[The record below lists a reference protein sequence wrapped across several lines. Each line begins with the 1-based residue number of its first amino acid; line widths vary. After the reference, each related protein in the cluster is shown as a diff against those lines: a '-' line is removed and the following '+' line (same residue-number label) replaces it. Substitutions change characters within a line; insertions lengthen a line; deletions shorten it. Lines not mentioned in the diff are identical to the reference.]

1 MKILSFS
8 RTIRRVMDLCRISSL
23 PGFAKPDKVWVEGRS
38 SLKDV
43 HVCSEKKDE
52 FLYHFGYPKY
62 STDFGSFS

>member
-1 MKILSFS
+1 
-8 RTIRRVMDLCRISSL
+8 MDLCRISPQ
-23 PGFAKPDKVWVEGRS
+23 PGFAKPDEVWVEDRS

-62 STDFGSFS
+62 LTDFGSFRSFSLS

>member
-1 MKILSFS
+1 ML
-8 RTIRRVMDLCRISSL
+8 RISPL

-52 FLYHFGYPKY
+52 FLYHFGYPKH
-62 STDFGSFS
+62 STGFESFS